1 MVACVSAEAGGDHVG
16 FFHERKLMKL
26 FGSLFNKELDTFAK
40 TLAQDLAKR
49 YPPALENSPEKKI
62 SPNRITKVLEE
73 AVGKA
78 VKFNQDQQLGMVGKA
93 KLGNTFRWELKELGY
108 SERFVELATEALIVY
123 ITRKPQAGAPP
134 SDKAS

>member
-1 MVACVSAEAGGDHVG
+1 
-16 FFHERKLMKL
+16 MKL
-26 FGSLFNKELDTFAK
+26 FGSLFNKELETFAK

-62 SPNRITKVLEE
+62 SPNRIAKVLEE

-78 VKFNQDQQLGMVGKA
+78 VQFNRDQKLGMLGKA

-108 SERFVELATEALIVY
+108 SDKFVEFATEALIVY
-123 ITRKPQAGAPP
+123 ITRKPGEAAPP
-134 SDKAS
+134 AEDK

>member
-1 MVACVSAEAGGDHVG
+1 
-16 FFHERKLMKL
+16 MKL
-26 FGSLFNKELDTFAK
+26 LDSLFNKDLEVFAK

-78 VKFNQDQQLGMVGKA
+78 VKFNQDQKLGMLGKA
-93 KLGNTFRWELKELGY
+93 KLGNTFRWELKDLGY

-123 ITRKPQAGAPP
+123 ITRKPDPAPP
-134 SDKAS
+134 AVEKP